1 MGFRGGKLA
10 MADIAVGELALLR
23 SYMFFGSVHAMRSL
37 GRCVMA
43 SKSLPI
49 WLTRM
54 PNYFDGPRPASRIC
68 LDRGPKLSER
78 HVFTLTG
85 V

>member
-23 SYMFFGSVHAMRSL
+23 SYDFFGSVDAMRTL
-37 GRCVMA
+37 GCCVMA
-43 SKSLPI
+43 SIAPDLASYVLCQLFR
-49 WLTRM
+49 W
-54 PNYFDGPRPASRIC
+54 PRPASRIC
-68 LDRGPKLSER
+68 LDRGPKLSKR

>member
-43 SKSLPI
+43 SNRSRFGLLRAVSIISMAEGREPDLP
-49 WLTRM
+49 
-54 PNYFDGPRPASRIC
+54 
-68 LDRGPKLSER
+68 
-78 HVFTLTG
+78 
-85 V
+85 